1 MATRVPTI
9 DDCLAMLLD
18 VWNFGRFFS
27 SSRAVG
33 SMASTR
39 LVLLSDFPF
48 TTIFLCL
55 LHLTC
60 RKAPSRSDWL
70 EGWRGCSFLI
80 RRIMKKPDGG
90 RATIKGTDSYV
101 KKQPLSKTHK
111 SRNSHYRGYRVC
123 TTDSYTKH
131 PEEDIVWGGVNIKSS
146 LPS

>member
-48 TTIFLCL
+48 TTIFLL
-55 LHLTC
+55 FTASSYFPESIISLRLTG
-60 RKAPSRSDWL
+60 RL
-70 EGWRGCSFLI
+70 ERL
-80 RRIMKKPDGG
+80 
-90 RATIKGTDSYV
+90 
-101 KKQPLSKTHK
+101 
-111 SRNSHYRGYRVC
+111 
-123 TTDSYTKH
+123 
-131 PEEDIVWGGVNIKSS
+131 
-146 LPS
+146 